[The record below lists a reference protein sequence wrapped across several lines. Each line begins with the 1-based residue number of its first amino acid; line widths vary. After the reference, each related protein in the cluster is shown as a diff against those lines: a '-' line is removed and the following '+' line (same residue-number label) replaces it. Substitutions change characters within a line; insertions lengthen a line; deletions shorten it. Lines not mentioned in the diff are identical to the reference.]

1 MRVRTK
7 VGPGARAVDV
17 EHGKTQHY
25 AGPLQPGV
33 KCQQGARLGPQGC
46 CQVEGVEFRAP
57 GTALVPPAE
66 NPRVCDPRR

>member
-46 CQVEGVEFRAP
+46 CQVEGVESSELRDCIS
-57 GTALVPPAE
+57 PAC
-66 NPRVCDPRR
+66 RKSTGV